1 MSGDF
6 KALSN
11 KVYEALNSG
20 NLALLDEVYA
30 PDAEIHAA
38 GRDFDRAG
46 YKAFLQGVLNGIP
59 DGKLE
64 EIETFASGDSGCTR
78 FVLTG
83 TLTGKQT
90 VWPVESKGQAVKIDY
105 AAVGHTQDGK
115 IKELWLFTDRL
126 ALMQQLG
133 AIPAAVGG

>member
-6 KALSN
+6 VALSK

-20 NLALLDEVYA
+20 NLGLLDDAYA
-30 PDAEIHAA
+30 ADAKIHGA
-38 GRDFDRAG
+38 GREFDPAS
-46 YKAFLQGVLNGIP
+46 YKAFLQEIMKGIP
-59 DGKLE
+59 DGKTA

-78 FVLTG
+78 FVLSG
-83 TLTGKQT
+83 TLTGRQST
-90 VWPVESKGQAVKIDY
+90 WPVESKGQAVRIDY

-115 IKELWLFTDRL
+115 IKELWLYSDRL

-133 AIPAAVGG
+133 AMPTAVGG